1 MQVTPFGFYLET
13 EKIGDIDCSTKLSKL
28 DLLLGFYLSNQDDFQ
43 KFGKCYNEQSNY
55 KLKTLFRGQDFRV
68 SKEIKTFKFQKE
80 EKLTENFIKSFDDAL
95 SYLKRKKGKFSR
107 SEQHQ
112 LRTRIENYTN
122 ILARLVEALLYVEA
136 KNISKAKK
144 IIFSI
149 LSTDFFE
156 HAFSSD
162 LYFLNKKKQVQMTLA
177 VLKHLKTKE
186 SLADLFDPLIFYL
199 SYNSTGEFKDAI
211 DQNVIVLSS
220 SSEIK
225 KKYESYRYG
234 RRLPYVWGP
243 YLFESRSRKEFQRFV
258 QTSFSNEIDLKR
270 SDLLFFRD
278 AKSLDKKLKTTIV
291 KKLSAS
297 EFSSSHYK
305 DYIYFILLDNDS
317 FYQLVDAHS
326 KEKIGLITG
335 EKRKLFMSYLSVPKL
350 SGLGLLGLLEIGNI
364 HLRYIEED
372 ILSHE

>member
-162 LYFLNKKKQVQMTLA
+162 LYFLNKKKT
-177 VLKHLKTKE
+177 
-186 SLADLFDPLIFYL
+186 
-199 SYNSTGEFKDAI
+199 
-211 DQNVIVLSS
+211 SS
-220 SSEIK
+220 NDF
-225 KKYESYRYG
+225 G
-234 RRLPYVWGP
+234 RT
-243 YLFESRSRKEFQRFV
+243 Q
-258 QTSFSNEIDLKR
+258 
-270 SDLLFFRD
+270 
-278 AKSLDKKLKTTIV
+278 
-291 KKLSAS
+291 AS
-297 EFSSSHYK
+297 
-305 DYIYFILLDNDS
+305 
-317 FYQLVDAHS
+317 
-326 KEKIGLITG
+326 
-335 EKRKLFMSYLSVPKL
+335 
-350 SGLGLLGLLEIGNI
+350 
-364 HLRYIEED
+364 
-372 ILSHE
+372 

>member
-1 MQVTPFGFYLET
+1 
-13 EKIGDIDCSTKLSKL
+13 
-28 DLLLGFYLSNQDDFQ
+28 
-43 KFGKCYNEQSNY
+43 
-55 KLKTLFRGQDFRV
+55 
-68 SKEIKTFKFQKE
+68 
-80 EKLTENFIKSFDDAL
+80 
-95 SYLKRKKGKFSR
+95 
-107 SEQHQ
+107 
-112 LRTRIENYTN
+112 
-122 ILARLVEALLYVEA
+122 
-136 KNISKAKK
+136 
-144 IIFSI
+144 
-149 LSTDFFE
+149 
-156 HAFSSD
+156 
-162 LYFLNKKKQVQMTLA
+162 MTLA